1 MLNAQQAVSAA
12 AHQQFPTTDP
22 QAMTG
27 HAALSGN
34 IFGQLDNTK
43 KASLQTLQ
51 DAATSTL
58 NDLAAQHVLEKK
70 LHADSKKPPPKSTAS
85 KTQPFTM
92 ANALASMWNDIEQSR
107 PSDHHQHLLANQD
120 NTQKSNKQKTAR
132 SKRRYTHNLLDHSMN
147 PLPACAKLHVPDVKC
162 QNSIADAISCCMLT

>member
-1 MLNAQQAVSAA
+1 MLNTQQAASAA
-12 AHQQFPTTDP
+12 YQQVPTTDP
-22 QAMTG
+22 QAMAG

-58 NDLAAQHVLEKK
+58 NDLAAQDALEKK
-70 LHADSKKPPPKSTAS
+70 LHADSKKPPAKSTAS

-92 ANALASMWNDIEQSR
+92 ANTFASMWNDIEQSR
-107 PSDHHQHLLANQD
+107 PSDHHQHLPI
-120 NTQKSNKQKTAR
+120 KT
-132 SKRRYTHNLLDHSMN
+132 KRRRATSRQ
-147 PLPACAKLHVPDVKC
+147 VPGP
-162 QNSIADAISCCMLT
+162 SAGTRTTCCITQ